1 MKSLNWSITGNEF
14 HFKKSRILCTC
25 QINIV
30 GGGGAYHVWGVC
42 PSLQSV
48 LSLGATTHT
57 LGFSQTLR
65 TKNTCRGRLW
75 EGEASAGAPTHQGSA
90 CDRWTTEEPPKSW
103 RPTSTTAGRSS
114 GSPSCVTSSLDTPKG
129 QYRARG
135 RGPGTPGCCP
145 AWATRGAP
153 SPVPVPPQLC
163 LRRVCQ

>member
-1 MKSLNWSITGNEF
+1 MKSVNWSIIGNEF
-14 HFKKSRILCTC
+14 HFKKSHILCTC
-25 QINIV
+25 QINMVAGV
-30 GGGGAYHVWGVC
+30 GTYHVWDVC
-42 PSLQSV
+42 LSLQSI

-57 LGFSQTLR
+57 LGASQPLS
-65 TKNTCRGRLW
+65 TKNICCRRLW
-75 EGEASAGAPTHQGSA
+75 EGEDPAGAPTHQGSA
-90 CDRWTTEEPPKSW
+90 CDRWTTGEPPKSW

-129 QYRARG
+129 QCRARG

-145 AWATRGAP
+145 AWATWGGP